1 MSESYQPEIEKLKND
16 FVNWCCTRQTAI
28 SRPPGT
34 MTAVE
39 WALDEIGR
47 TTLYYLQD
55 KMKIRPYNGP
65 RHGRQLVHA
74 VTIPR
79 EDWSKTF
86 NVENSDNWHAIVE
99 PYRKQGEEDLHFIV
113 PEAVHRIGCNC
124 CQGDGPDIDIRHPK
138 VQHDGSAVVEFWV
151 DFDFRMPE
159 AEENEEES

>member
-74 VTIPR
+74 VVIDKDIMAKMLAT
-79 EDWSKTF
+79 KTSSAYYEILDPF
-86 NVENSDNWHAIVE
+86 
-99 PYRKQGEEDLHFIV
+99 RKQGLDDLHFIV
-113 PEAVHRIGCNC
+113 PDAVHRI
-124 CQGDGPDIDIRHPK
+124 
-138 VQHDGSAVVEFWV
+138 
-151 DFDFRMPE
+151 
-159 AEENEEES
+159 